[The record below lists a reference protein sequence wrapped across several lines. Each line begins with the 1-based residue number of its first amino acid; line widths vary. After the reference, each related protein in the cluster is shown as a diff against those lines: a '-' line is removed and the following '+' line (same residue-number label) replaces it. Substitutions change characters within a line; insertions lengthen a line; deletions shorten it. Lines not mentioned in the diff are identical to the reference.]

1 MRRGSDHDVADLLGI
16 SVDRLQK
23 RIQGGELVPL
33 YIQVPGARS
42 RIWDMDE
49 VETWLK
55 GFRRTP
61 LTLVP
66 TPQRSLLEPKRGR
79 GRPPKTAYRI

>member
-16 SVDRLQK
+16 SIDRLQK
-23 RIQGGELVPL
+23 RIQGGELVPP
-33 YIQVPGARS
+33 YIQVPGAKS

-55 GFRRTP
+55 SFRRTP

-66 TPQRSLLEPKRGR
+66 TPQHSLPEPKRGR
-79 GRPPKTAYRI
+79 GRPPKTAYRV